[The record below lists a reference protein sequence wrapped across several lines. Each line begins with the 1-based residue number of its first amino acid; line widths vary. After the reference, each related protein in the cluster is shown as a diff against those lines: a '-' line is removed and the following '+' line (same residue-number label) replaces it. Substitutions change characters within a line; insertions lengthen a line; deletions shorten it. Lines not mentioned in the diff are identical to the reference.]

1 VVLVANA
8 GAFPSA
14 TAAVERYQIQRI
26 AAMGS
31 PVLFRRWWS

>member
-1 VVLVANA
+1 VADP

-14 TAAVERYQIQRI
+14 AATVKRYQIQRI